1 MLRRLFSPGGFCKIP
16 KNKEVSVLDWL
27 EMHNLEFGECTVLGS
42 LEGNILMV
50 DCGSMNVKIR
60 ESDMEVTDYVAV
72 SYTHLLSTMVSPFSP
87 RRAAAQKP
95 DVEKG

>member
-50 DCGSMNVKIR
+50 DCGSMNV
-60 ESDMEVTDYVAV
+60 
-72 SYTHLLSTMVSPFSP
+72 
-87 RRAAAQKP
+87 
-95 DVEKG
+95 

>member
-1 MLRRLFSPGGFCKIP
+1 M
-16 KNKEVSVLDWL
+16 DWL

-60 ESDMEVTDYVAV
+60 ESDMEVRIMWKTISSHVI
-72 SYTHLLSTMVSPFSP
+72 STP
-87 RRAAAQKP
+87 RSVP
-95 DVEKG
+95 SC